1 MSKQKYRVVAFGGG
15 TGLSKLLEG
24 LKAFYPTPI
33 SEINAIVATSDD
45 GGSTGILREEFH
57 MPAPGDVRRCIAALS
72 ERKDLLRKL
81 FDYRFDNIES
91 GLHRHAFGNLMLTAL
106 REITGSFSKAVQ
118 AACSLLDTV
127 GNVIPI
133 SDEDVTL
140 VAKFD
145 NGMVIK
151 GELLIYQYGK
161 LKRGKIKKIWLEPKN
176 IKVNPQAISAIKN
189 ADIIFIGPG
198 SLYTS
203 VIASML
209 PKEIISALKE
219 ADGIVVYT
227 CNLFNDYGETPGYT
241 VTDYVNAIEEH
252 IGAPI
257 IDVVVVNTG
266 KIPDRIVKRY
276 KELEGAVPVKPEEEP
291 LKKAGKLVITGDFIE
306 IDEKERV
313 RHDTYKLVKEVL
325 NWISKRGRR
334 DSNPQPLA

>member
-1 MSKQKYRVVAFGGG
+1 MTRKTYNVVAFGGG

-24 LKAFYPTPI
+24 LKQYHPSPI
-33 SEINAIVATSDD
+33 GEINAVVATSDD

-72 ERKDLLRKL
+72 QRNDLLRQL
-81 FDYRFDNIES
+81 FDYRFNNVES
-91 GLHRHAFGNLMLTAL
+91 GLHHHSFGNLMLTAL

-118 AACSLLDTV
+118 MASSLLDTV

-161 LKRGKIKKIWLEPKN
+161 LKRGKIEKIWLEPRKL
-176 IKVNPQAISAIKN
+176 KVNPQALNAIKES
-189 ADIIFIGPG
+189 DLIFIGPG

-209 PKEIISALKE
+209 PQEIRKALKE
-219 ADGIVVYT
+219 ADGIIIYT
-227 CNLFNDYGETPGYT
+227 CNLLNDYGETPGYAA
-241 VTDYVNAIEEH
+241 TDYVEAIEKH

-266 KIPDRIVKRY
+266 KIPKKILQRY
-276 KELEGAVPVKPEEEP
+276 KEIEGATPVTPQVEP
-291 LKKAGKLVITGDFIE
+291 LKQAGKLVITGDFIE
-306 IDEKERV
+306 IDDQERV
-313 RHDTYKLVKEVL
+313 RHNTKKLVKKVL
-325 NWISKRGRR
+325 EWVKKIKK
-334 DSNPQPLA
+334 